1 VSLQQFDERNPVLT
15 GYSFGSTYVSPN
27 KETLVAATDV
37 PIRVDAITI
46 VNATSQGLNIE
57 FWLALPSL
65 TLYIGTAVAPAYA
78 GQPGVAQV
86 DALAVITP
94 SDQKWLII
102 PPGASLQALLES
114 NITTAGQHLDI
125 TVRGGTL

>member
-1 VSLQQFDERNPVLT
+1 VSLQQFDERNPVAT
-15 GYSFGSTYVSPN
+15 GYSFGSTYVSPT

-37 PIRVDAITI
+37 PIRVDAATI
-46 VNATSQGLNIE
+46 ANATSQGINID

-65 TLYIGTAVAPAYA
+65 TLYLGGIPVAANA

-86 DALAVITP
+86 DALAGITP

-102 PPGASLQALLES
+102 PPGASLQASLES
-114 NITTAGQHLDI
+114 NIATAGQHLDI